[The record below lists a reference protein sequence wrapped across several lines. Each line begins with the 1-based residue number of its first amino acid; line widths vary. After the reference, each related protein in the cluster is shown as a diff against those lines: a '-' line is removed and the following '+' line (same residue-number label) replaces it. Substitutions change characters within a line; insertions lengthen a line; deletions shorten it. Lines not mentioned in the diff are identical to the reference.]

1 MFRYLFKVTKKIYHG
16 HIEKIIKQNKNSKNK
31 NIKLLSKNYIEFIK
45 QKNQEQNSSSK
56 NFYIIIQKNNQN
68 KNSKTNFQEIIIQEL
83 NENYLK
89 IKECLSRC
97 GNIAISIDDTETLKN
112 ILTTFLGNI
121 ENNFI
126 FKEEQV

>member
-1 MFRYLFKVTKKIYHG
+1 M
-16 HIEKIIKQNKNSKNK
+16 
-31 NIKLLSKNYIEFIK
+31 EFIK

-56 NFYIIIQKNNQN
+56 NFYIVIQKNNQN

-97 GNIAISIDDTETLKN
+97 GNIAISIEDLKTIKN
-112 ILTTFLGNI
+112 ILTTFLGNV
-121 ENNFI
+121 ENNII
-126 FKEEQV
+126 FKEEQT